1 MNSPEP
7 QWFLRVNP
15 LRRSRLADPA
25 QRRLLNELARAEA
38 ELADAAEPCSQVLYE
53 RIGAAGSDAERRELI
68 ALRRAIHNGR
78 APRKES
84 GTPAART
91 PAVAR
96 WLAAHQERERLR
108 GAVAEG
114 YAAASDR
121 ERATL
126 ARLLGD
132 DDLLRSLALVA
143 PEVHQEAERYRT
155 AVQGPGKVSARTRK
169 SERGL
174 IQYVTRAMVRTSPL
188 SRFTAVGIAEPAP
201 AGDEEAVHPGD
212 VAFTG
217 AEAVPGLDRVMLG
230 YVLGDLPEAPEDQ
243 DTDPAGPWVGVPPTS
258 APDPAAGKL
267 FFLHVTEQG
276 IRRLALPLDG
286 PVGDLLDALSM
297 GPRRYP
303 AVVAHVAARAG
314 CTEEEAGRRVRQA
327 LRQGVLCTFARAEE
341 HIARADYDD
350 LLTLP
355 ATARTQQAAELAAKV
370 RTALPR
376 LAGTPAQERGAALAR
391 LRADLGRFS
400 QAAGRPAH
408 ITVEE
413 DYVMPP
419 LKVASADW
427 HPQLA
432 DVGPA
437 VELLSVFDWL
447 HDVRVLM
454 TAAFVERFGAGA
466 NVPLAEHAAHIV
478 AEVSRRAAAMA
489 AVYGP
494 GGSGEATAL
503 TGLGPAD
510 GSLERMYLLRR
521 ELSDAVHAQLTKA
534 AQAGADTLALTASDV
549 AELTRALPDRFR
561 QDPLVYGV
569 LLQQAGDQLVLND
582 GLPGHGMLYARFL
595 EADRR
600 QGGRALPRLAERLDR
615 FYGCDGTRVTEDL
628 GLHRLNVNAHTPIL
642 PGGLTAEDWFTL
654 RLAHDAATDTLT
666 VEDAD
671 GRPLRVL
678 PLGTGHPGLFP
689 PPLSVA
695 SGLVISGRLFNSLP
709 NSWHAATPW
718 DGEATRTAP
727 RMTVGDVVVGR
738 RRWYGGAE
746 LDTAVAAGPDEH
758 ERLLALT
765 AWRARHG
772 VPEEVV
778 VKSAPDDEGPLSV
791 GAPDVQSKRLQQK
804 PQYVDLSSAL
814 AARVL
819 PRMLERRGGGA
830 DYLEEA
836 LPGVTDGTHATEWVV
851 EVGRAAGG
859 AFTYAPQN
867 PAPEGERS

>member
-1 MNSPEP
+1 MTIPEP

-15 LRRSRLADPA
+15 LRRSRLADPG
-25 QRRLLNELARAEA
+25 QRRLLHQLAAVEA
-38 ELADAAEPCSQVLYE
+38 ELAEAAEPCSQVLYE

-78 APRKES
+78 APRKEADS
-84 GTPAART
+84 PATRT

-96 WLAAHQERERLR
+96 WLAAHEERERLR
-108 GAVAEG
+108 AAVVEG

-121 ERATL
+121 ERETL
-126 ARLLGD
+126 ARLLSD

-143 PEVHQEAERYRT
+143 PEVHQEAERYRA

-201 AGDEEAVHPGD
+201 AGDETAVRPGE

-230 YVLGDLPEAPEDQ
+230 YVLGDDNQE
-243 DTDPAGPWVGVPPTS
+243 TDPSELWVGVPPTS

-267 FFLHVTEQG
+267 FFLNVTDQG

-297 GPRRYP
+297 GPRRFP
-303 AVVAHVAARAG
+303 AVVAHVAGRAG
-314 CTEEEAGRRVRQA
+314 CSAEEADRRVRQA

-341 HIARADYDD
+341 HVASADYDE

-355 ATARTQQAAELAAKV
+355 AGTEAAELADKV

-376 LAGTPAQERGAALAR
+376 LADTPAQERGAALAA

-427 HPQLA
+427 HPHLA

-466 NVPLAEHAAHIV
+466 NVPLAEHAPHIV

-494 GGSGEATAL
+494 QGTGEATAL

-521 ELSDAVHAQLTKA
+521 ELSDAVHAQLTKV
-534 AQAGADTLALTASDV
+534 AQEGADTLALTAADV

-561 QDPLVYGV
+561 QDPLIYGV
-569 LLQQAGDQLVLND
+569 LLQQAGDRLVLND

-615 FYGCDGTRVTEDL
+615 FYGHDGARVTEDL

-709 NSWHAATPW
+709 NSWHASTPW
-718 DGEATRTAP
+718 DGTATRTAP
-727 RMTVGDVVVGR
+727 RMTVGDVVIGR
-738 RRWYGGAE
+738 RRWYGGTE
-746 LDTAVAAGPDEH
+746 LDTAIAAGPDEH

-778 VKSAPDDEGPLSV
+778 VKSVPDDEGPLSV

-836 LPGVTDGTHATEWVV
+836 LPGVTDGTHATEWVL

-859 AFTYAPQN
+859 PFTYAPQN
-867 PAPEGERS
+867 PAPEGKRS

>member
-1 MNSPEP
+1 MTTPEP

-15 LRRSRLADPA
+15 LRRSRLADPE
-25 QRRLLNELARAEA
+25 QRRLLRELTESEA
-38 ELADAAEPCSQVLYE
+38 ELAAAAELCSQELYE
-53 RIGAAGSDAERRELI
+53 RIGAVESDTERRELI

-78 APRKES
+78 APRKAPES
-84 GTPAART
+84 PEART
-91 PAVAR
+91 PAVRR

-108 GAVAEG
+108 TAVTEG
-114 YAAASDR
+114 YPAASDR
-121 ERATL
+121 ERAVL

-143 PEVHQEAERYRT
+143 PEVHQEAERYRS
-155 AVQGPGKVSARTRK
+155 AVEGPGKVSARTRK

-201 AGDEEAVHPGD
+201 ASDREAVRPGE
-212 VAFTG
+212 VSFTG
-217 AEAVPGLDRVMLG
+217 ARAVPGLDRVMLH
-230 YVLGDLPEAPEDQ
+230 YVLGGLPAARDAELSEL
-243 DTDPAGPWVGVPPTS
+243 WVGVPPTS
-258 APDPAAGKL
+258 APDPEAGKL
-267 FFLHVTEQG
+267 FFLNLTEQG
-276 IRRLALPLDG
+276 MRRLALPLDG
-286 PVGDLLDALSM
+286 PVQDLLDALSM
-297 GPRRYP
+297 GPRRFP
-303 AVVAHVAARAG
+303 AVVAHVAGRAG
-314 CTEEEAGRRVRQA
+314 CSAEEADRRVRQA
-327 LRQGVLCTFARAEE
+327 LRQGVLCTFHRSEE
-341 HIARADYDD
+341 SAARADYDD
-350 LLTLP
+350 LLTPVLP
-355 ATARTQQAAELAAKV
+355 ATDRAAAVGALADKV
-370 RTALPR
+370 RSALPR
-376 LAGTPAQERGAALAR
+376 LADTPASARGAALAG

-408 ITVEE
+408 VTVEE

-427 HPQLA
+427 HAPLA

-478 AEVSRRAAAMA
+478 GEVSRRAAAMA

-494 GGSGEATAL
+494 QGTGEATAL

-521 ELSDAVHAQLTKA
+521 ELSEEVHALLTKT
-534 AQAGADTLALTASDV
+534 AQAGADTLALSAGDV
-549 AELTRALPDRFR
+549 ADLTRTLPDRFR
-561 QDPLVYGV
+561 QDPLIYGV
-569 LLQQAGDQLVLND
+569 LLQQAGDRLVLND

-600 QGGRALPRLAERLDR
+600 QGGRALPRLAARLNR
-615 FYGCDGTRVTEDL
+615 FYGHDGARVTEDL
-628 GLHRLNVNAHTPIL
+628 GLHRLNVNAHTPVL
-642 PGGLTAEDWFTL
+642 PGGLTPEDWFGL
-654 RLAHDAATDTLT
+654 RLAHDPQTDTLR

-671 GRPLRVL
+671 GTPLRVL

-718 DGEATRTAP
+718 DGKGTRPAP
-727 RMTVGDVVVGR
+727 RMTVGDVVIGR
-738 RRWYGGAE
+738 RRWYGGTE
-746 LDTAVAAGPDEH
+746 LDEAVAAGPDEH

-778 VKSAPDDEGPLSV
+778 IKSAPDDEGPLSV

-814 AARVL
+814 AVRVL
-819 PRMLERRGGGA
+819 PRMLERRGEGA
-830 DYLEEA
+830 GYLEEA
-836 LPGVTDGTHATEWVV
+836 LPGVTDGTHATEWVL
-851 EVGRAAGG
+851 EVGRTAGG
-859 AFTYAPQN
+859 RFTYAPQHT
-867 PAPEGERS
+867 ASEGVRS

>member
-1 MNSPEP
+1 MMTSPEP

-15 LRRSRLADPA
+15 LRRSRLADPE
-25 QRRLLNELARAEA
+25 QRRLLSELARAEA

-78 APRKES
+78 ALRKES
-84 GTPAART
+84 DSPAART

-108 GAVAEG
+108 GAVVEG

-126 ARLLGD
+126 ARLLSD

-143 PEVHQEAERYRT
+143 PEVHQEAERYRS

-201 AGDEEAVHPGD
+201 ATDEAAVRPGE

-230 YVLGDLPEAPEDQ
+230 YALGDQGRGQDEE
-243 DTDPAGPWVGVPPTS
+243 DTDPAELWVGVPPTS

-267 FFLHVTEQG
+267 FFLNVTDQG

-297 GPRRYP
+297 GPRRFP
-303 AVVAHVAARAG
+303 AVVAHVAGRAG
-314 CTEEEAGRRVRQA
+314 CSAEEADRRVRQA

-341 HIARADYDD
+341 YTARADYGE

-355 ATARTQQAAELAAKV
+355 AGTRAAELADKV

-376 LAGTPAQERGAALAR
+376 LADTPAPERGAALAR

-466 NVPLAEHAAHIV
+466 NVPLAEHAPHIV

-494 GGSGEATAL
+494 QGTGEATAL

-521 ELSDAVHAQLTKA
+521 ELSDAVHAQLTKT
-534 AQAGADTLALTASDV
+534 AQAGAGTLALTAADV
-549 AELTRALPDRFR
+549 TELTSALPDRFR
-561 QDPLVYGV
+561 QDPLIYGV

-615 FYGCDGTRVTEDL
+615 FYGHDGTRVTEDL
-628 GLHRLNVNAHTPIL
+628 GLHRLNVNAHTPVL

-671 GRPLRVL
+671 GKPLRVL

-709 NSWHAATPW
+709 NSWHSATPW

-727 RMTVGDVVVGR
+727 RMTVGDVVIGR
-738 RRWYGGAE
+738 RRWYGGTE

-778 VKSAPDDEGPLSV
+778 IKSAPDDEGPLSV

-836 LPGVTDGTHATEWVV
+836 LPGVTDGTHATEWVL

-859 AFTYAPQN
+859 AYTYAPQN
-867 PAPEGERS
+867 PAPEGDGS